1 MRLLL
6 DSQALI
12 WAVDEPA
19 KLSTASATAIQD
31 PANELLLSAAT
42 VWEIAIKIGLK
53 KLSLSLPFRQWMN
66 QAIADLSLFLLPI
79 TVEYAD
85 AQSSLPHHH
94 RDPFDRLIVAQ
105 ALADTIR
112 VVSADPAF
120 ELYGVDR
127 LW

>member
-1 MRLLL
+1 LLL